1 MIHKTNKP
9 LSTLLTEAKEE
20 AEEEEEEAED
30 KLPDKIEDVEEGNP
44 EEEEEE
50 EGENQLPLLKP
61 HFAVTSHYTGQ
72 TFLPNI
78 SHPPISHSVFIVV

>member
-1 MIHKTNKP
+1 MIHKKNRP

-30 KLPDKIEDVEEGNP
+30 KLPDKIEDVEEDNP

-50 EGENQLPLLKP
+50 EGENQLPLSKT

-78 SHPPISHSVFIVV
+78 RQTPINRSVFIVV